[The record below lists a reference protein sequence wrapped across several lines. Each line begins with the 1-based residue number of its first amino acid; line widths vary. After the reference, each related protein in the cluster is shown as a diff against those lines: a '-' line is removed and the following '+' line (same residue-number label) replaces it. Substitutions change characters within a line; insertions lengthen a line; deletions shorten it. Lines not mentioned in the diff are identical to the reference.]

1 MLLLC
6 KNRAWFLKLRSQEQ
20 PFSGVTELA
29 VGFLSLVEQLDV
41 FDSMQGF
48 LAWICIDATV
58 VQGISDRLGEHAP
71 HRTLNLCA
79 PILCQKC

>member
-1 MLLLC
+1 M
-6 KNRAWFLKLRSQEQ
+6 
-20 PFSGVTELA
+20 TELA

-58 VQGISDRLGEHAP
+58 VQGISDRLGE
-71 HRTLNLCA
+71 TSKNLKS
-79 PILCQKC
+79 LCSDPLSNMLISIPLADYYHKKCP